1 MLCKANW
8 LPRNL
13 VLLCDI
19 LRDVSSLSQSEWDYA
34 MDTIVNKF
42 EHIEPD
48 EMPATVFQ
56 VLLISKGLN
65 GSKILSALIDYY
77 NKRC

>member
-1 MLCKANW
+1 
-8 LPRNL
+8 
-13 VLLCDI
+13 
-19 LRDVSSLSQSEWDYA
+19 